1 MEFLFVLTLD
11 YLWKT
16 KSIFMKTYRKV
27 VLLIATILGVLFLLL
42 MASFTTINACAFAN
56 QHSVFIKSQTQ
67 LAIESS
73 DLEQAKYYAYKALKG
88 INKTKNNFKD
98 CGCENALVNIKQAEQ
113 NLKQATKTNS
123 LEASKSFLQTAL
135 KSTMISI
142 NALEEFEDGDN
153 TTYGNDVLVLNT
165 KQVLNEQGGVIL
177 PKAKRLKEAIDLN
190 VSQFEQSLQNVL
202 EHVECGDA
210 FNFISKI
217 HTKTKEKLGDK
228 SLSEAKIYYH
238 GRVKEITYNAL
249 LSLEGCPAK

>member
-1 MEFLFVLTLD
+1 MEFLFTIILK

-16 KSIFMKTYRKV
+16 KSHFMKTYRRT
-27 VLLIATILGVLFLLL
+27 VLITAGVLGFIALLV
-42 MASFTTINACAFAN
+42 MASFTTFNACAFAN
-56 QHSVFIKSQTQ
+56 QNTEFIKIHTQ
-67 LAIESS
+67 LAIEAPDFEKS
-73 DLEQAKYYAYKALKG
+73 KYHAYKALKG

-98 CGCENALVNIKQAEQ
+98 CGCENALINIKQAEH

-135 KSTMISI
+135 KSTITSI
-142 NALEEFEDGDN
+142 DALEEFEDVDN

-177 PKAKRLKEAIDLN
+177 PKAKRLKEAIELN
-190 VSQFEQSLQNVL
+190 VSQFEKSLQNVL
-202 EHVECGDA
+202 EHVECEDA
-210 FNFISKI
+210 FNFISKL
-217 HTKTKEKLGDK
+217 HAKTKERLDDK

-238 GRVKEITYNAL
+238 GRVKEITYSAL